1 MKFRISVSDTDYG
14 KLKEYLEGHG
24 IEIAEDAEYV
34 ISENTER
41 QQFITVRD
49 EDREKLKLPVNEI
62 IFLEAYGKEIEIHTQ
77 QGTYTSGERMYQLE
91 EMLDPKEFIRISKS
105 VIVSRKHIKRIRPTL
120 SMKYVLTL
128 SDGTLA
134 DVTRS
139 YYSDFRR
146 EFNI

>member
-1 MKFRISVSDTDYG
+1 MKFRISVSDADYG
-14 KLKEYLEGHG
+14 KLKEYIEDHG
-24 IEIAEDAEYV
+24 VEISEDADYL
-34 ISENTER
+34 ITENTDGHR
-41 QQFITVRD
+41 FLTVRD
-49 EDREKLKLPVNEI
+49 EDRERLQLPAEEI
-62 IFLEAYGKEIEIHTQ
+62 IYLEAFGKEIEIHTA
-77 QGTYTSGERMYQLE
+77 QGTFYSAERMYRLE
-91 EMLDPKEFIRISKS
+91 EALDSREFIRISKS
-105 VIVSRKHIKRIRPTL
+105 VIVSRKHIRRIRPTL